1 MTLLKVCDLKIHP
14 DNEYYFDD
22 ISGEKWNKLLES
34 IKSNGVR
41 TPIIVTD
48 DMRIVSG
55 NQRVR
60 ACKELGIEM
69 INAEVVHYKSEEDII
84 RDLIEI
90 NVRQRGVID
99 DSEIKQSR
107 RIDFLKEYYG
117 IKRGGDR
124 RSDKSKVQNAPL
136 KTLDDLS
143 EELQISKDKIK
154 RLSKLSDM
162 IPEMQELV
170 ETGVVSKTTALAI
183 IKQLPEFQQKELAEQ
198 LSGSEKKVSQREVQK
213 YIDLI
218 AEKDRKIKELESREP
233 EIKTVVKE
241 VVPGDY
247 REAKSK
253 AKAYDAETKRLNK
266 RLEDAYKERNYLQDR
281 VAELEGATK
290 EGLDTSNLS
299 ENVFYFCTICN
310 NFIGNVGGLVWLTDR
325 IADMPEKQRD
335 MFLKASSSF
344 RDWSLAFTQNLERR
358 VNEYE
363 QAAEFDSRVPVLT
376 DKESRR

>member
-34 IKSNGVR
+34 IKNNGVR

-69 INAEVVHYKSEEDII
+69 INAEVAHYKSEEDII

-143 EELQISKDKIK
+143 EELQMSKDKIK

-162 IPEMQELV
+162 IPEMQDLI
-170 ETGVVSKTTALAI
+170 ETGIVTPTTARAI

-198 LSGSEKKVSQREVQK
+198 LSDNDGKVSKREVQK
-213 YIDLI
+213 YID
-218 AEKDRKIKELESREP
+218 KIRELENREP
-233 EIKTVVKE
+233 EVKTVVKE

-253 AKAYDAETKRLNK
+253 AKAYDAETRRLNK

-335 MFLKASSSF
+335 MFLKASNSF

-363 QAAEFDSRVPVLT
+363 QTAEFDSGVPVLT
-376 DKESRR
+376 DKESRRKD

>member
-1 MTLLKVCDLKIHP
+1 MSQTFKVSELIPYK
-14 DNEYYFDD
+14 DNDFFFDD
-22 ISGEKWNKLLES
+22 IEGEAWQAFIDS
-34 IKSNGVR
+34 IKTSGVIE
-41 TPIIVTD
+41 PIIITQDKV
-48 DMRIVSG
+48 IVSG
-55 NQRVR
+55 HQRVR
-60 ACKELGIEM
+60 ACKALGIDE
-69 INAEVVHYKSEEDII
+69 IQGEVRIYDSEDELLKQ
-84 RDLIEI
+84 LIETNI
-90 NVRQRGVID
+90 RQRGIGNPNPVKFGRCFKELERIYGVRYGSANEKGNNRIGESNNFTD
-99 DSEIKQSR
+99 QMTESDLAEQYGLTRQTVHNYKQ
-107 RIDFLKEYYG
+107 
-117 IKRGGDR
+117 
-124 RSDKSKVQNAPL
+124 
-136 KTLDDLS
+136 
-143 EELQISKDKIK
+143 
-154 RLSKLSDM
+154 LSDM

-198 LSGSEKKVSQREVQK
+198 LSDNDGKVSKREVQK
-213 YIDLI
+213 YID
-218 AEKDRKIKELESREP
+218 KIRELESREP
-233 EIKTVVKE
+233 EVKTVVKE
-241 VVPGDY
+241 VVPDDY

-325 IADMPEKQRD
+325 IADMPKKQRD
-335 MFLKASSSF
+335 MFLKASNSF